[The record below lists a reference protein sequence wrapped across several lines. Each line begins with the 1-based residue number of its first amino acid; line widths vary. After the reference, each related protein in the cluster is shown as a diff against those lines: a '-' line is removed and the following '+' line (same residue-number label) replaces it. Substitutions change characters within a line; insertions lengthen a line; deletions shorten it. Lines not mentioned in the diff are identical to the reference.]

1 MLRGVP
7 EVSRSAPEGCAESRS
22 RRNIASK
29 ACCAETLRR
38 KLVARKR
45 CVESVL
51 RRSVV
56 PGPGFSRQ
64 IVQGVGWSESHCL
77 TSSHT
82 VWQNLHS
89 IVLF

>member
-7 EVSRSAPEGCAESRS
+7 EASRSAPEGCAVRRS
-22 RRNIASK
+22 RRNVASK
-29 ACCAETLRR
+29 AGLAEALRR
-38 KLVARKR
+38 KHVAPKR
-45 CVESVL
+45 CVA
-51 RRSVV
+51 

-64 IVQGVGWSESHCL
+64 IVQGVGWSESHCQ

>member
-7 EVSRSAPEGCAESRS
+7 EVPRSAPESCAESRS
-22 RRNIASK
+22 RRNVASK
-29 ACCAETLRR
+29 AGRAETLRR
-38 KLVARKR
+38 NV
-45 CVESVL
+45 C
-51 RRSVV
+51 VV
-56 PGPGFSRQ
+56 PRFLRQ
-64 IVQGVGWSESHCL
+64 VMQGVGWSESHCQ

>member
-7 EVSRSAPEGCAESRS
+7 EVSRSAPESCAESRS
-22 RRNIASK
+22 RRSVASK
-29 ACCAETLRR
+29 AGRAEALRR
-38 KLVARKR
+38 NV
-45 CVESVL
+45 C
-51 RRSVV
+51 VV
-56 PGPGFSRQ
+56 PGFLRQ
-64 IVQGVGWSESHCL
+64 VMQGVGWSESHCQ